1 MAQLFLL
8 GVTVRH
14 IWIYNRPR
22 EKWKRRKL
30 RSQLTPAEKILWYY
44 LAGRRFYGHKFRRQY
59 SVGGYII
66 DFYCTG
72 RKLAIE
78 IDGDSH
84 FTPTAQAYDEQRTKY
99 IQSFGIMVI
108 RFTNTDIYTNMQKVL
123 DEIAKNL
130 DLP

>member
-1 MAQLFLL
+1 
-8 GVTVRH
+8 
-14 IWIYNRPR
+14 
-22 EKWKRRKL
+22 
-30 RSQLTPAEKILWYY
+30 
-44 LAGRRFYGHKFRRQY
+44 
-59 SVGGYII
+59 
-66 DFYCTG
+66 
-72 RKLAIE
+72 LAIE